1 MKLAILLI
9 FILLTKF
16 LDSKKRNAKQ
26 IENTEERI
34 TTRQSTSQ
42 FSKSS
47 KQVFFKFVFC
57 KIIILIHLY
66 FFMRLKLF
74 LQTACKICSLA
85 RMRDFGGSSAR
96 N

>member
-47 KQVFFKFVFC
+47 KQVFFKC
-57 KIIILIHLY
+57 
-66 FFMRLKLF
+66 F
-74 LQTACKICSLA
+74 LQNYHFNTFIFLYETKA
-85 RMRDFGGSSAR
+85 FSS
-96 N
+96 NSVQNL